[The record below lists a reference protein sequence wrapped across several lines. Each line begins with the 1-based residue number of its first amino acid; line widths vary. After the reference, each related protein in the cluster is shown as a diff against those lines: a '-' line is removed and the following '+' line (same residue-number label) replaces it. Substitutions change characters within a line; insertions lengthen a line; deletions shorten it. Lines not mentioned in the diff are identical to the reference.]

1 MKTYRIITGDTFTK
15 DHHFNPNHRAK
26 ITEEGAKII
35 WKAYIDCC
43 GNAQTME
50 QREARGG
57 IAHDSEIEYWKK
69 KGYLPADFDFKDYL
83 AE

>member
-1 MKTYRIITGDTFTK
+1 MKTYRIIIKGK
-15 DHHFNPNHRAK
+15 PSVR
-26 ITEEGAKII
+26 ITEVGAKII
-35 WKAYIDCC
+35 WKAYTTFC
-43 GNAQTME
+43 GNSPTQTME

-83 AE
+83 AK